1 MDCAYLSDAELVRLI
16 WEGGEIS
23 RAALHELERRHFPAV
38 RAYAAF
44 GAVSP
49 RAADELAYQ
58 AWQQALQQQAEG
70 SVSGA
75 VRAGALSAVLQTASA
90 WARASGRAALNPQL
104 AAWMEANSLVVP
116 GSTAPAGFHRPSLVA
131 RAVAG
136 IPCRSQTVLWHQ
148 LVERDDNA
156 LTGWLIGASPGEV
169 VVATGR
175 AQEELYNS
183 YVQVLLNGMQ
193 DECRLYHRLVLAYG
207 DTRSAN
213 VAAEVAPHLE
223 RCARCS
229 RAVGDLGRLRH
240 DPGTLLAQAL
250 LPWGGSEYAA
260 QSANANQGGVR
271 EELMPGA
278 GMAPTAAIPALPA
291 GSQMPQGPMSGSLGA
306 GGQGFGGRA
315 AGKGRHAAPDAAGTG
330 AASRTAKRRTD
341 LVVRCTAV
349 AGVCAVGA
357 AFAFGFVG
365 DSDPGKPKAK
375 DPVSPVK
382 ASPSPSKSAGPSRA
396 TATAKS
402 TSNPTGKPLSKPTRT
417 RPAPPGGGSDDRPS
431 SPAVR
436 NVAVEWLFDKV
447 SSDGVTPDSSANN
460 NAGTLFGASR
470 PRPTPGGALAFDGE
484 QFVASNG
491 PLIDTTGSFTVSAQ
505 VRLDRTDVSQ
515 TILSQDG
522 SDSSAFM
529 LQYDADESRFEMS
542 MPEEDTGDAG
552 SDADEAVSALEPQAG
567 RSVHLTGVYDDADD
581 ELRLYVNGR
590 LAGTAD
596 HEDDFASG
604 GNFVVGR
611 GLSGNAFFQGLD
623 GAVDD
628 VRAVGRAVSS
638 AEAASLARE
647 S

>member
-1 MDCAYLSDAELVRLI
+1 MDCVHLSDAELLRLV

-38 RAYAAF
+38 RAFAAF

-49 RAADELAYQ
+49 QAADELAYQ
-58 AWQQALQQQAEG
+58 GWQQALRQQAEG

-90 WARASGRAALNPQL
+90 WAQASGRAALNPQL
-104 AAWMEANSLVVP
+104 AAWMEANSAVMP

-131 RAVAG
+131 RAFAG

-148 LVERDDNA
+148 LVEHNDTA
-156 LTGWLIGASPGEV
+156 TTGRLIGAGSGEV

-183 YVQVLLNGMQ
+183 YVQVLLNGMH

-207 DTRSAN
+207 DARSAN

-260 QSANANQGGVR
+260 QSANANRGGGR
-271 EELMPGA
+271 GDFMPGA
-278 GMAPTAAIPALPA
+278 GMAPTPAIAALPP
-291 GSQMPQGPMSGSLGA
+291 GSQMPQGLMSGSLGA
-306 GGQGFGGRA
+306 GSQESGGRA
-315 AGKGRHAAPDAAGTG
+315 PGRGRHAAAEAAGAG
-330 AASRTAKRRTD
+330 AAARATKRRTD

-365 DSDPGKPKAK
+365 DSDTGKPQSKE
-375 DPVSPVK
+375 PVSPVK
-382 ASPSPSKSAGPSRA
+382 ASPSPSKTPGPLRA

-402 TSNPTGKPLSKPTRT
+402 TSNPSRKPSSKPTRT
-417 RPAPPGGGSDDRPS
+417 QPAPPDAGSDRPS
-431 SPAVR
+431 QPAVR

-470 PRPTPGGALAFDGE
+470 PRPTELGALAFDGE

-505 VRLDRTDVSQ
+505 VVLDRTDVSQ
-515 TILSQDG
+515 TIVSQDG

-542 MPEEDTGDAG
+542 MPEEDTGDAE

-567 RSVHLTGVYDDADD
+567 QLVHLTGVYDDADD
-581 ELRLYVNGR
+581 EVRLYVNGR

-596 HEDDFASG
+596 HEEDFASG

-611 GLSGNAFFQGLD
+611 GLSDNAFFQGLD